1 MHPYTS
7 SILDDVA
14 KELGAREIIT
24 NDQICKVSIV
34 RVECVGMRS
43 HAGIAR
49 KMLANLAE
57 LSINIQLIT
66 TTEIKITVVID
77 EKYMGFSV
85 RGLHSVFAL
94 GGEIKSS
101 LKRELL
107 TF

>member
-1 MHPYTS
+1 MLLIHFLF
-7 SILDDVA
+7 LDDVA

-24 NDQICKVSIV
+24 DDQICKVSIV
-34 RVECVGMRS
+34 RVGMRS

-77 EKYMGFSV
+77 EKYMEFSV
-85 RGLHSVFAL
+85 RGLHSVFGL
-94 GGEIKSS
+94 DGEPKVA
-101 LKRELL
+101 
-107 TF
+107 